1 MASRAAAPTG
11 ARAAPAS
18 AAELAAALA
27 EAAADGTPV
36 RLRGG
41 GTKEWGAPRPAG
53 LELSTA
59 RLDRVLEH
67 NEGDLTAVL
76 EAGVRLAEAQER
88 FAAAGQMLALDPPDA
103 GGATIGGVLAAA
115 DSGPLRQRY
124 GGPRDLVVGV
134 TVALSDGTRAKSGGK
149 VIKNVA
155 GYDLAKLLVG
165 SHGTLGALTQVA
177 VRLHPRPETT
187 VTAAAGFR
195 DAAALASAADRLA
208 HAPLEPLALDVRW
221 GGGDGAL
228 LARFGG
234 ATAREQAQ
242 AGARLLG
249 EDGHAAAVTEED
261 DAVWERQRAGQRSS
275 SGAIVRVSALP
286 AALPA
291 VLGAASRLGA
301 RLVGRAG
308 LGLSWLVLEDRSPEE
323 AGAAVAELR
332 RALSPAACVVL
343 DAPPELRER
352 VDPWGPVEPGALE
365 LMRRVKRRFDPAG
378 VMAPGTYVGGI

>member
-1 MASRAAAPTG
+1 VASGAAAPSH
-11 ARAAPAS
+11 ARATPAS

-27 EAAADGTPV
+27 QAAEAGTP
-36 RLRGG
+36 LRVTGG
-41 GTKEWGAPRPAG
+41 RTKPWGAPRPVV

-59 RLDRVLEH
+59 RLDRVVEH

-88 FAAAGQMLALDPPDA
+88 FAAAGQMLALDPPDQ
-103 GGATIGGVLAAA
+103 GGATVGGVLAAA

-124 GGPRDLVVGV
+124 GGPRDLVVGA

-155 GYDLAKLLVG
+155 GYDLAKLLIG
-165 SHGTLGALTQVA
+165 SLGTLGAITEVA
-177 VRLHPRPETT
+177 VRLHPRPERTA
-187 VTAAAGFR
+187 TAAAGFR

-208 HAPLEPLALDVRW
+208 HAPLEPLQLDVRW

-234 ATAREQAQ
+234 ATARERAL
-242 AGARLLG
+242 AVARLLG
-249 EDGHAAAVTEED
+249 DDGLGVTVTEED
-261 DAVWERQRAGQRSS
+261 DAVWERQRAGQRSA
-275 SGAIVRVSALP
+275 SGTVVRVSALP
-286 AALPA
+286 AALRA
-291 VLGAASRLGA
+291 VLGAASRLGG

-308 LGLSWLVLEDRSPEE
+308 LGLSWLALEDRSPEE
-323 AGAAVAELR
+323 AAGAVGELR
-332 RALSPAACVVL
+332 RALSPAPCAVL
-343 DAPPELRER
+343 DAPPEVRAL
-352 VDPWGPVEPGALE
+352 VDPWPPVEPGALE

-378 VMAPGTYVGGI
+378 VMAPGTYVGGM